1 MKNFKKRV
9 IEFTLFQLSP
19 ELHSKVWSI
28 KTTEEG
34 KNMFKQLLRKK
45 SLKLSVK
52 KVHSSSISS

>member
-1 MKNFKKRV
+1 MKNLKKGV
-9 IEFTLFQLSP
+9 TEFTLFQLST

-45 SLKLSVK
+45 SLKFQ
-52 KVHSSSISS
+52 